1 MAIGNGPHPDLEGA
15 RPTSPLVAI
24 PPHSF
29 FGAPQCDL
37 ASFDHEVAL
46 LGVPYDQG
54 SLIPYCRVGQSQG
67 PNAVRANPTFFYGGN
82 PFDGPPDPRS
92 RASAS
97 SAWMT
102 ARSTSRA

>member
-24 PPHSF
+24 PPHTF

-67 PNAVRANPTFFYGGN
+67 PNAVRANPTFYGGN
-82 PFDGPPDPRS
+82 PSTARRTRRS
-92 RASAS
+92 RAPAS

-102 ARSTSRA
+102 ARSTSPA